1 MREVIKMDDIV
12 NLFVNNGVAVAVI
25 FYFMY
30 RDYRFQETLQKTLQ
44 TLVDTV
50 DALKETLE
58 KESTENGIS

>member
-1 MREVIKMDDIV
+1 MIKTEDIV

>member
-1 MREVIKMDDIV
+1 MREVIKTEDVV

-25 FYFMY
+25 VYFMY

-50 DALKETLE
+50 NALKATLD
-58 KESTENGIS
+58 KEDNKNGTC

>member
-1 MREVIKMDDIV
+1 MDDIV
-12 NLFVNNGVAVAVI
+12 NLFVNSGIAVAVI

-58 KESTENGIS
+58 KESAENGIS